1 MYINTIQQ
9 NDKETA
15 AQFDQAINRYM
26 EDIRLKGDQI
36 SNVTFLTAGE
46 RLTAVFM
53 LYTKDEIEVAQQR
66 QRFLQQT

>member
-9 NDKETA
+9 KDKETA

-53 LYTKDEIEVAQQR
+53 LYTKDEIEAAQQR